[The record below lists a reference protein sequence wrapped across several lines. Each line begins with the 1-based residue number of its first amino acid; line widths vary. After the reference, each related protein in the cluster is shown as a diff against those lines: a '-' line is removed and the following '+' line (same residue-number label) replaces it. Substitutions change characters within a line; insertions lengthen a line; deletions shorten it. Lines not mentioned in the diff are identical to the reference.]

1 MSPQQQVFALI
12 AGGALFVLIIE
23 LIRRRQLREEY
34 AWLWFTTGFVMFLI
48 VIWYDLLRALSDL
61 IGAVVVTTT
70 LFLFALLFLILINI
84 HYSIKISALTNQ
96 VKDLSQ
102 ALALHSADE
111 REPPPRADASE
122 TITVSPRA
130 NNPSESTE

>member
-1 MSPQQQVFALI
+1 MTPQQQVFALI

-34 AWLWFTTGFVMFLI
+34 SWLWFATGFVMFLI
-48 VIWYDLLRALSDL
+48 VIWYDLLRAISEL

-102 ALALHSADE
+102 ALALHSAHEQEPNAPLIPAELGSRAIDQSE
-111 REPPPRADASE
+111 RVE
-122 TITVSPRA
+122 
-130 NNPSESTE
+130 

>member
-1 MSPQQQVFALI
+1 MTPQQQVFALI

-34 AWLWFTTGFVMFLI
+34 AWLWFAAGFVMFLI
-48 VIWYDLLRALSDL
+48 VVRYDLLRALSRL
-61 IGAVVVTTT
+61 IGAAVVTTT

-96 VKDLSQ
+96 AKDLCQ
-102 ALALHSADE
+102 ALALHSAHEWE
-111 REPPPRADASE
+111 RSPRADASE
-122 TITVSPRA
+122 PVSPRA
-130 NNPSESTE
+130 SNPSERAE

>member
-1 MSPQQQVFALI
+1 MSPQQRVFALI
-12 AGGALFVLIIE
+12 AGGALFILIIE

-34 AWLWFTTGFVMFLI
+34 SWLWFATGFVMFLI
-48 VIWYDLLRALSDL
+48 VIWYDLLRAVSEL

-70 LFLFALLFLILINI
+70 LFLFSLLFLILINI

-102 ALALHSADE
+102 ALALLSAHE
-111 REPPPRADASE
+111 REPSPRADASE
-122 TITVSPRA
+122 QLSPRA
-130 NNPSESTE
+130 NNPCERN

>member
-1 MSPQQQVFALI
+1 MTPQQQVFALI
-12 AGGALFVLIIE
+12 AGGALFLLIIE

-34 AWLWFTTGFVMFLI
+34 SWLWFATGFVMFLI
-48 VIWYDLLRALSDL
+48 VIWYDLLRAISEL

-84 HYSIKISALTNQ
+84 HYSIKISELTNQ

-102 ALALHSADE
+102 ALALHSAHE
-111 REPPPRADASE
+111 QEPLPQEQPGS
-122 TITVSPRA
+122 SPSVTD
-130 NNPSESTE
+130 PSNSIQ